1 MFYTESSKGQAALQL
16 KWFGLVANKTLFLHI
31 YEVRGGVVEIIT
43 NKKGNYI
50 HSKLITDE
58 YF

>member
-1 MFYTESSKGQAALQL
+1 MFYTESSKDPIALQL
-16 KWFGLVANKTLFLHI
+16 KWFGLVANKTLLLYV
-31 YEVRGGVVEIIT
+31 YEIHGGAVEIIT
-43 NKKGNYI
+43 DKKGKYV